1 MKRVV
6 TMFVSFLLL
15 LTCVNPG
22 VSLAAIN
29 EADLDAFSKA
39 EGFKDAKEFKV
50 YFDDYFYE
58 HDLDS
63 LSSVE
68 ELKTVLGERLNEEN
82 VQEIV
87 IDYGFNDRE
96 ELMDTLMEFDE
107 IVEGETI
114 EETFIYVNALKGV
127 LTYYVDEL
135 TPVTDENL
143 NELLKEYELTL
154 DELKQLLANNDDSLD
169 NYKYIEDL
177 DAAVYHYLYS
187 EDLPEGL
194 PEIGLTDEEMERLL
208 KHILSIDL
216 EDPALEQRMLAIEE
230 RLKSLPDFDSA
241 SDLTQAQIK
250 EIASIF
256 TEVLDI
262 LQLKASYYLVKDSEK
277 KAITLN
283 ELLVLETTNGADLLI
298 ELYNTQGEFLADLV
312 ITAENFGSDLID
324 EEIVKVTQP
333 ITQPVKNPPKKVER
347 TIKGGKMPN
356 TAGNYAE
363 GILAGLLLIGAGTGL
378 LIRRK
383 RNAA

>member
-50 YFDDYFYE
+50 YFNDYFYE

-63 LSSVE
+63 LSTVD

>member
-347 TIKGGKMPN
+347 TIKGGKLPN

>member
-63 LSSVE
+63 LSTVD

-347 TIKGGKMPN
+347 TIKGGKLPN

>member
-312 ITAENFGSDLID
+312 ITAENLGSDLID

-347 TIKGGKMPN
+347 TIKGGKLPN